1 MAHIDDWN
9 RMMDK
14 DSLDNEP
21 ANPEASSDDDLQP
34 NIAPDN
40 EAEILNEIEK
50 SIEELDLGFDPKALN
65 VLDDEKA
72 TPKMID
78 ALKDQLGETISARLF
93 GIANSVHYGRLS
105 SGRLTRVREVVT
117 HLGTDTT
124 RAMVTFIAM
133 RALASSHEMD
143 LIFAHSFAISKLSEI
158 FASQMGV
165 DRQLKSTISL
175 GGLFMKIG
183 KVIILLY
190 SKASGKE
197 LDNEFIEKHYR
208 HMNAKVLEMFELPE
222 SLIEIVNHNNFRFE
236 KKDSLA
242 PTAILDMAQAIVERS
257 FDKYGIWRIESSMP
271 DMEGL
276 LYKSTIGSNIQS
288 QFQCMGMSSYLEV
301 ITSELTE
308 REERMLAAAEK

>member
-1 MAHIDDWN
+1 
-9 RMMDK
+9 
-14 DSLDNEP
+14 LDNEP
-21 ANPEASSDDDLQP
+21 VNPEASSDDDLQP
-34 NIAPDN
+34 DIAPDT
-40 EAEILNEIEK
+40 EAEILDEIDK
-50 SIEELDLGFDPKALN
+50 SIEELDLGFDPEVLD

-72 TPKMID
+72 MPKMFD
-78 ALKDQLGETISARLF
+78 ALKDKLGETTSARLF

-117 HLGTDTT
+117 HLGTDPT
-124 RAMVTFIAM
+124 RAMVMFIAM

-143 LIFAHSFAISKLSEI
+143 LIFARSFAISKLSEI
-158 FASQMGV
+158 FSSQMGV
-165 DRQLKSTISL
+165 GRQLKNTISL
-175 GGLFMKIG
+175 GALFMEIG
-183 KVIILLY
+183 KVMIMLY

-208 HMNAKVLEMFELPE
+208 CMNAKVLEVFGLPG
-222 SLIEIVNHNNFRFE
+222 SMIEIVSHNTFRFE

-242 PTAILDMAQAIVERS
+242 PTAILDMAQAVVERS
-257 FDKYGIWRIESSMP
+257 FDKYGKWRIESSMP

-288 QFQCMGMSSYLEV
+288 QFQCMEMSSYLEV

-308 REERMLAAAEK
+308 REECMLAAAEK